1 MEIDEEPNLLDLP
14 NEVLLQV
21 FRRLPRH
28 DIFFGIA
35 HVNHRFRSLVQ
46 RNLKT
51 IRLFDAHC
59 HVNIVDNRPLTK
71 YRDDGTDPII
81 TYSFTLFD
89 RRGPEFTQ
97 KRRLCLRGND
107 VKYKELHISHL
118 YDSKMQSQFERA
130 GNGHDVTVSPKTATT
145 LLSYM
150 NLQAIRI
157 QVRKQC
163 KRESKRIEDDFFEN
177 CLRFLERMCSR
188 VEIKSLL
195 LCSKNILFPWQLG
208 QKSLSKLASLQ
219 GLQNLILENMTTFD
233 PRFLKL
239 PTRNLASLQFRLDPR
254 HRMELDQLQVSPIDG
269 SLLKSLSASSVYR
282 LDFSAYSEVAQVV
295 TSIDAVDMCYFI
307 ENWHFSPKPWIIK
320 GISFNSQVSI
330 DDFRMAAY
338 KILPS
343 NFVIPFPYCRFQTCH
358 RKSMDIVLEVACYT
372 NGTATQWIFRTGHL
386 NSC

>member
-1 MEIDEEPNLLDLP
+1 MRAEPDLLNLP

-28 DIFFGIA
+28 DIFFGVA
-35 HVNHRFRSLVQ
+35 HVNHRFRELVHK
-46 RNLKT
+46 NLKT

-71 YRDDGTDPII
+71 YREDGTDPII

-89 RRGPEFTQ
+89 RRLPEFTQ

-107 VKYKELHISHL
+107 NRYKELHVSHFN
-118 YDSKMQSQFERA
+118 DSAMQAQFERI
-130 GNGHDVTVSPKTATT
+130 GIGHDVAILPVTART

-150 NLQAIRI
+150 NLQAIRF

-163 KRESKRIEDDFFEN
+163 KPESMRIEDDFFAD
-177 CLRFLERMCSR
+177 CLQFLEKACCR

-208 QKSLSKLASLQ
+208 QKSLQKLSNLQSLQ
-219 GLQNLILENMTTFD
+219 NFILENMTTFD
-233 PRFLKL
+233 PFSSFLKL

-254 HRMELDQLQVSPIDG
+254 HRMELDQVQMSPING
-269 SLLKSLSASSVYR
+269 SLLKLLSTSAVYR
-282 LDFSAYSEVAQVV
+282 LDFSAYSEVSQIV

-307 ENWHFSPKPWIIK
+307 EVPARNPQKIERKIQTWHYSPKPWIIK
-320 GISFNSQVSI
+320 GISFNSTVTI
-330 DDFRMAAY
+330 DDFRVAVY
-338 KILPS
+338 KILP
-343 NFVIPFPYCRFQTCH
+343 
-358 RKSMDIVLEVACYT
+358 
-372 NGTATQWIFRTGHL
+372 
-386 NSC
+386 

>member
-1 MEIDEEPNLLDLP
+1 MK
-14 NEVLLQV
+14 
-21 FRRLPRH
+21 FCYR
-28 DIFFGIA
+28 
-35 HVNHRFRSLVQ
+35 
-46 RNLKT
+46 
-51 IRLFDAHC
+51 FDAHC

-163 KRESKRIEDDFFEN
+163 KKESKRLEDDFFEN

-269 SLLKSLSASSVYR
+269 SLLKSLSAASVYR

-343 NFVIPFPYCRFQTCH
+343 NFAIPFPYCRFQTCH
-358 RKSMDIVLEVACYT
+358 RKSMDIVLEVACYA

>member
-1 MEIDEEPNLLDLP
+1 MEVDEEPNLLDLP

-71 YRDDGTDPII
+71 YRDDGTDPIA

-208 QKSLSKLASLQ
+208 QKSLFKLSSLQ
-219 GLQNLILENMTTFD
+219 NLQNLILENMTTFD

-239 PTRNLASLQFRLDPR
+239 ATRNLASLQFRLDPR

-269 SLLKSLSASSVYR
+269 SLLKTLSAASVYR

-330 DDFRMAAY
+330 DDFRLAAY

-343 NFVIPFPYCRFQTCH
+343 NFAIPFPYCRFQTCH
-358 RKSMDIVLEVACYT
+358 RKSIDIVLEVACYA